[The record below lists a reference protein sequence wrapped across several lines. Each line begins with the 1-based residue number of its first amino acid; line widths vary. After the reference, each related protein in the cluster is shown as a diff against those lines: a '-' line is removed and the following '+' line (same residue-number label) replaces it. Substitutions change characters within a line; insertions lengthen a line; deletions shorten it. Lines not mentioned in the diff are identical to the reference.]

1 MNLLIEVFVR
11 SYSQYV
17 DVSFYR
23 EMSQHPICA
32 PDLATWASEAP
43 SRFKGRLFSQQDLT
57 ALEQVSQVAKKTNE
71 KIKVYDVSRLTDKV
85 TAMKRRI
92 RKTPTVII
100 DGEKHE
106 GLEEIRRAT
115 SEQSS

>member
-1 MNLLIEVFVR
+1 
-11 SYSQYV
+11 
-17 DVSFYR
+17 
-23 EMSQHPICA
+23 
-32 PDLATWASEAP
+32 
-43 SRFKGRLFSQQDLT
+43 
-57 ALEQVSQVAKKTNE
+57 
-71 KIKVYDVSRLTDKV
+71 LTDKV